1 MKKILA
7 LLSVLSL
14 SLTSFAFDYVPRNV
28 NSNPFA
34 NNKQNLQKTEKTEIT
49 QKPKQKI
56 QPEMRE
62 IKTIEEYF
70 IYLPHEIQRHWTPYK
85 AEKDYKVTVQFT
97 IYRNGSI
104 SNVQIIGTDY
114 PNANRAVINAIK
126 DGAPYQPLPQ
136 SYKKDNVRAQLTLEY
151 RAK

>member
-7 LLSVLSL
+7 LISVLSL
-14 SLTSFAFDYVPRNV
+14 SLSTFAFDYVPKNV
-28 NSNPFA
+28 DSNPFA
-34 NNKQNLQKTEKTEIT
+34 NNG
-49 QKPKQKI
+49 QKI
-56 QPEMRE
+56 QKAEQTAQPEMRE

-70 IYLPHEIQRHWTPYK
+70 IYLPHEIQRHWNPYK
-85 AEKDYKVTVQFT
+85 AEKDYKITVQFT
-97 IYRNGSI
+97 IYRDGTI
-104 SNVQIIGTDY
+104 SNVQIVGTDY

-151 RAK
+151 KAK